1 MNVPSQKKPE
11 SAGLWRYIGF
21 WKSEA
26 GDTQPV
32 VEVIEAP
39 DWKANLELKGEAELP
54 RNRLL
59 HWGPIVALGITFY
72 IGVVS
77 TYFAVLWW
85 PLDFLGGFLNTA
97 IFFIWNYST
106 IVNLTR
112 ASFVGPG
119 HVPLKWHPH
128 EDEKISPNEPIDT
141 LLQWCEPC
149 SGYKVPRSHHCSH
162 CGRCSMKMDHHCP
175 WINNCVGHRNHAFFV
190 RFLVSAVIGCLHA
203 LVILIA
209 AFYHA
214 IHFNYYYRYGDGSEP
229 LIPLTFWSL
238 IGMVIASA
246 FAFGVVVGVGGL
258 LYLQLKYIKN
268 NKTGIEEYIEQKAIS
283 YRKEEECDWEDFTYP
298 YDLGW
303 KRNFREVLFSWSGE
317 TTGNGV
323 WWPVR
328 KGCDQFSLSREQ
340 LRQKALKRYLS
351 RIVAVQKNFRGG
363 IFGSVFI
370 GCRLFICQPISEE
383 PRLKISVNEEYV
395 VTRGQRGWLYGYKV
409 DNEKVKGW
417 FPRVCV
423 RFTDKYPFQM
433 ETDQS
438 KNTATTSKS

>member
-1 MNVPSQKKPE
+1 M
-11 SAGLWRYIGF
+11 A
-21 WKSEA
+21 
-26 GDTQPV
+26 
-32 VEVIEAP
+32 
-39 DWKANLELKGEAELP
+39 
-54 RNRLL
+54 
-59 HWGPIVALGITFY
+59 
-72 IGVVS
+72 
-77 TYFAVLWW
+77 
-85 PLDFLGGFLNTA
+85 FLF
-97 IFFIWNYST
+97 WNYST
-106 IVNLTR
+106 ITNLSR
-112 ASFVGPG
+112 ASFIGPG
-119 HVPLKWHPH
+119 HVPLEWHPH
-128 EDEKISPNEPIDT
+128 EAEKISPKESLDS

-175 WINNCVGHRNHAFFV
+175 WINNCVGHRNHAVFV
-190 RFLVSAVIGCLHA
+190 RFLLSAVVGCVHA

-229 LIPLTFWSL
+229 MILLTFWSL

-246 FAFGVVVGVGGL
+246 FAFGVIVGVGGL

-268 NKTGIEEYIEQKAIS
+268 NKTGIEEYIEQKAVS
-283 YRKEEECDWEDFTYP
+283 YRKEEDCDWEDFVYP

-340 LRQKALKRYLS
+340 LRQKALKRYMA
-351 RIVAVQKNFRGG
+351 RIVVVVKSFRGG
-363 IFGSVFI
+363 IFGSMCL

-383 PRLKISVNEEYV
+383 PRLKVSVNEEYV

-409 DNEKVKGW
+409 DNEKLKGW
-417 FPRVCV
+417 FPRMCI
-423 RFTDKYPFQM
+423 PIH
-433 ETDQS
+433 
-438 KNTATTSKS
+438 